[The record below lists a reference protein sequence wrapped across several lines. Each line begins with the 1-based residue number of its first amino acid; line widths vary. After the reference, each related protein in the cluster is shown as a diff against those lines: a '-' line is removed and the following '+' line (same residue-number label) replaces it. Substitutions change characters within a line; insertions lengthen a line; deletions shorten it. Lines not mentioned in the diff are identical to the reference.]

1 MHRLR
6 WILIANS
13 EIRLFRR
20 RRKRNSLTKRE
31 KEGRRR
37 KKGRDSGFL
46 YVQEREAQ
54 REEVARGRKVFDTI
68 SEFMSAIHLFE
79 DEDAL
84 DDEESLSENSGDRGY
99 WTEMVTKAV
108 GLYTFQVP
116 SAANTSA
123 NETGHG
129 SGTTPS
135 KTITSATIL
144 PGCGS
149 TTVHSTKVTVPLGV
163 RRTSRRRNLARNAEQ
178 KKPKR

>member
-108 GLYTFQVP
+108 GLYTFQACRRLQTRP
-116 SAANTSA
+116 QTRLDMEWNNSIEDDNF
-123 NETGHG
+123 GDD
-129 SGTTPS
+129 TPR
-135 KTITSATIL
+135 L
-144 PGCGS
+144 RVDHCPQ
-149 TTVHSTKVTVPLGV
+149 H
-163 RRTSRRRNLARNAEQ
+163 
-178 KKPKR
+178 